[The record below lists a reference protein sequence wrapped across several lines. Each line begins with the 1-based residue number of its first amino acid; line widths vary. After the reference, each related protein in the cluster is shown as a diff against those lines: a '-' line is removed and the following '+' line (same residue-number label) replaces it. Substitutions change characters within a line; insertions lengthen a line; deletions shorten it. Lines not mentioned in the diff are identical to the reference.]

1 MEIYCRGIYR
11 FMPKETADC
20 VEVNSLVE
28 EVGCKTVAKGMYA
41 AGLCYSGFF
50 LLFTKTFLAA
60 A

>member
-1 MEIYCRGIYR
+1 
-11 FMPKETADC
+11 MPKKTADC

-28 EVGCKTVAKGMYA
+28 EVGCKTVTEGMDA

>member
-1 MEIYCRGIYR
+1 
-11 FMPKETADC
+11 MPKETADC

-28 EVGCKTVAKGMYA
+28 EMGRKAVAKGVDA
-41 AGLCYSGFF
+41 AGLCYAGFF